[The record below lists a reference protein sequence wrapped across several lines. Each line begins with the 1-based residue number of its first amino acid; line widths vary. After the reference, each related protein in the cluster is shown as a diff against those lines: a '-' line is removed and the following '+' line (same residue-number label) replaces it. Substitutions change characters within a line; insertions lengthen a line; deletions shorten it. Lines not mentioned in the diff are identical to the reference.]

1 MNLIIILC
9 LCIIATSKVTIQ
21 GFFSKKNITSVLD
34 GIFFNGLIFFFSAL
48 IFLRYAF
55 PFNKPVLLFGAVFGF
70 LTVLF
75 QLSYI
80 NAMSCG
86 NVSIT
91 VMLVNFSMI
100 IPIAVSVIIYN
111 EKLTV
116 LRICGILLIV
126 LAFVLSTGGKNENS
140 YSKKWFLLSIIASLM
155 NGSLLVCQKLF
166 GKSDWAEENVSFV
179 AYGYITA
186 TVISVLF
193 CTVLYFKGNR
203 ITFKIKPSVF
213 LYALSLGLILG
224 LFQVINTR
232 AIATIES
239 SLLFPTYNG
248 GSLILSSI
256 SGVLILHD
264 RLNKKQLLSIVIG
277 TIAIIIMNI

>member
-1 MNLIIILC
+1 MDLVIILC
-9 LCIIATSKVTIQ
+9 LCLIATLKVTIQ
-21 GFFSKKNITSVLD
+21 GFFAKKNVVSIAD
-34 GIFFNGLIFFFSAL
+34 GIFFNGLIFLFSAL
-48 IFLRYAF
+48 LFLKFAF
-55 PFNKPVLLFGAVFGF
+55 PFNIPVFLFALAFGF

-100 IPIAVSVIIYN
+100 IPIAVSVIFYN

-116 LRICGILLIV
+116 LRFFGIALIA
-126 LAFVLSTGGKNENS
+126 LAFVLSTGDKKDNS
-140 YSKKWFLLSIIASLM
+140 YSKKWFILSIVASLM

-166 GKSDWAEENVSFV
+166 GKSDWATANVSFV

-186 TVISVLF
+186 TVISVLL
-193 CTVLYFKGNR
+193 CAILCLNGNR
-203 ITFKIKPSVF
+203 ITFKIRPSVF
-213 LYALSLGLILG
+213 LYALSLGIILG
-224 LFQVINTR
+224 LFQVINTK

-239 SLLFPTYNG
+239 GLLFPTYNG
-248 GSLILSSI
+248 GSLIFSSI

-264 RLNKKQLLSIVIG
+264 RLNKKQLLSIAVG
-277 TIAIIIMNI
+277 TIAIIMMNI

>member
-21 GFFSKKNITSVLD
+21 GFFSKKNIVSVSD

-80 NAMSCG
+80 GAMSCG

-116 LRICGILLIV
+116 LRIFGIILIA

-166 GKSDWAEENVSFV
+166 GKSDWADENVSFV

-277 TIAIIIMNI
+277 TIAIIMMNI